1 MFVGTFVTV
10 QIKSVSTQILLQKKL
25 SGAFKYRKKRL
36 AAGTPPQTSLGSL
49 QRSPDPLDGGRG
61 WLPLPKIPP
70 PVSAISSTV
79 LRPC

>member
-36 AAGTPPQTSLGSL
+36 AAGTPSQTSLGNL

-61 WLPLPKIPP
+61 LAAPPKNPTP
-70 PVSAISSTV
+70 AFGHQ
-79 LRPC
+79 